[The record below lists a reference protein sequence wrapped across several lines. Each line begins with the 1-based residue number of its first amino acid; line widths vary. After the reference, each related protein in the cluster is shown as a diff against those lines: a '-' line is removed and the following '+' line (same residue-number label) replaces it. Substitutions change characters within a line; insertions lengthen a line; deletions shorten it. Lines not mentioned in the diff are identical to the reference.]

1 MVKSKGGEFKMKEFL
16 NKKGL
21 SLLML
26 LLVFLISGAL
36 FSACSKSETSVESFE
51 AYKDKWQKKDYVAMY
66 NMLSSKTKE
75 KVNEKQFVDRYTAI
89 YNGIEAANITIN
101 TAELDKSKVEK
112 GDTAKIPFSITMD
125 TLAGS
130 VEIKDYEMTLIK
142 EKVDKKS
149 HWRVEWSEKLIF
161 PEMTEGDKV
170 RAEAHN
176 AKRGEIYDRNGKPL
190 AVNAPIVSLGVHPSK
205 FNNNKEA
212 KIAELA
218 KILDITPKFIEDK
231 LKANKD
237 PEMFVPIVNLLTSA
251 QDKITAAMKIE
262 GVIHAKPIARVYP
275 GGEAF
280 GSLIGNVGSITQE
293 ELEKLKGQGYTS
305 TSIIGKRGLEQ
316 VLDKRLK
323 GENGGIIYI
332 SKQKDGKEM
341 EKITIA
347 KKDSKDGENVKL
359 TVDFDL
365 QQKIYTELNKE
376 PGSASALNPKTGEVL
391 ALVSSPSF
399 DSNLFTTYI
408 PESVKAQWE
417 KSNNAEF
424 NNRFKVSYAPGST
437 FKMITGA
444 IGLDKDAIKLED
456 TINVQ
461 GKEWQKDSSWGKYKV
476 TRVTDPGKP
485 VNIKDAFIYSDNIYF
500 AQAALNIGKD
510 DFAKESS
517 KFGLNEELPFVYP
530 MAKAQ
535 ISNDGK
541 IKNDIQLA
549 DSGYG
554 QGEVLMTPLHVSLAY
569 SAVVNDGNIMTP
581 ILEAGE
587 SKVWKENAISKDSVK
602 LLQEYLKAV
611 IENPS
616 GTGREAQIPG
626 KSLAGKTGTAELK
639 RSMEDTNAE
648 ENGWFV
654 VMNTDNPKIVLTMMM
669 ENVKTR
675 GGSHYVVPRA
685 KKVMEQYL
693 K

>member
-1 MVKSKGGEFKMKEFL
+1 MRKFS
-16 NKKGL
+16 NKKGIG
-21 SLLML
+21 LLML
-26 LLVFLISGAL
+26 FLVVLMSGMLFIS
-36 FSACSKSETSVESFE
+36 CSKGETAVESFE
-51 AYKDKWQKKDYVAMY
+51 AYKDKWQKKDYAAMY

-75 KVNEKQFVDRYTAI
+75 KMDEKQFVDRYTAI
-89 YNGIEAANITIN
+89 YNGIEADNITIN
-101 TAELDKSKVEK
+101 AGTLDKSKVGK

-130 VEIKDYEMTLIK
+130 VEIKDYEMTLVK

-149 HWRVEWSEKLIF
+149 QWRVEWSEKLIF
-161 PEMTEGDKV
+161 PQMTEGDKV
-170 RAEAHN
+170 RAESHN

-205 FNNNKEA
+205 FNSNKEA
-212 KIAELA
+212 KVAELA
-218 KILDITPKFIEDK
+218 KILDITPDFIEGK

-237 PEMFVPIVNLLTSA
+237 PELFVPIVNLLNSD
-251 QDKITAAMKIE
+251 QNKITQALKIE
-262 GVIHAKPIARVYP
+262 GVINTRPIARIYP

-323 GENGGIIYI
+323 GENGGLIYI
-332 SKQKDGKEM
+332 SKQKDGKEI

-376 PGSASALNPKTGEVL
+376 PGAASALNPKTGEVL

-408 PESVKAQWE
+408 PESVKAQWG

-424 NNRFKVSYAPGST
+424 NNRFKLSYSPGST
-437 FKMITGA
+437 FKMITAA
-444 IGLDKDAIKLED
+444 IGLDKGNIKLED

-461 GKEWQKDSSWGKYKV
+461 GTQWQKDSSWGNYKV

-485 VNIKDAFIYSDNIYF
+485 VNLKDAFIYSDNIYF
-500 AQAALNIGKD
+500 AQETLKIGKD
-510 DFAKESS
+510 DFVKESN

-541 IKNDIQLA
+541 IKSDIQLA
-549 DSGYG
+549 DSSYG

-569 SAVVNDGNIMTP
+569 SAVVNHGNIMTP

-587 SKVWKENAISKDSVK
+587 SKVWKENIISKDTTK
-602 LLQEYLKAV
+602 LLQECLKAV
-611 IENPS
+611 IEDPS
-616 GTGREAQIPG
+616 GTGREALIPG

-639 RSMEDTNAE
+639 KSLEDTNAE

-654 VMNTDNPKIVLTMMM
+654 VMNTDDPKIVLTMMI
-669 ENVKTR
+669 ENVKKR
-675 GGSHYVVPRA
+675 GGSHYVVPKA
-685 KKVMEQYL
+685 KKVMQDYL